1 MNSNLARISLI
12 LNVVLAVALAALYY
26 IVFSGPETSSNK
38 PKEAADKPAAHITT
52 EDSVGPEESVLPP
65 AYEPTEDEG
74 ALASMA
80 GPGKGIYFVNTDT
93 LLEQYTVFK
102 KAKQGLEAKSR
113 RFEQDMQNRMEGLQ
127 NEAAQAQQKV
137 QSGAVPQAQIQ
148 ELEQQ
153 LMMKQQQLAQ
163 YRDEQGQKLMD
174 EEQKL
179 TKRLNDDIQKF
190 MRGFGRRRGYN
201 YVLGYTSGGGIL
213 YASDSL
219 DITREVV
226 RGINKK

>member
-1 MNSNLARISLI
+1 MNNLARISLI
-12 LNVVLAVALAALYY
+12 LNALLILAVAALYY
-26 IVFSGPETSSNK
+26 IVFSGPETSSAK
-38 PKEAADKPAAHITT
+38 PKEAAGKPAAHATAQ
-52 EDSVGPEESVLPP
+52 DSIGPEESVLPP

-74 ALASMA
+74 ALVALA

-93 LLEQYTVFK
+93 LLEEYTVFK
-102 KAKQGLEAKSR
+102 KAKQALEAKSR
-113 RFEQDMQNRMEGLQ
+113 RFEQDMQNRMENLQ
-127 NEAAQAQQKV
+127 SELMQAQQKV

-148 ELEQQ
+148 DLEQQ
-153 LMMKQQQLAQ
+153 MMMKQQQLAQ
-163 YRDEQGQKLMD
+163 YRDEQGQKLID

-190 MRGFGRRRGYN
+190 MRGYARRRGYQ

-213 YASDSL
+213 YANDSL
-219 DITREVV
+219 DITGEVV